1 MKLAEALIL
10 RADLQKR
17 LEQLKQ
23 RLMRSAK
30 VQEGDEP
37 AEDPELLIQ
46 EYERMASEL
55 ETLIFRINRTN
66 TETTISNGM
75 TVTEALARRDA
86 LRLRATMYRELA
98 QAAHVTSNRFSRSEV
113 KFIRTVDVAD
123 IQREADDRSKELR
136 ELDTALQQANWMHDL
151 IEE

>member
-1 MKLAEALIL
+1 
-10 RADLQKR
+10 
-17 LEQLKQ
+17 
-23 RLMRSAK
+23 
-30 VQEGDEP
+30 
-37 AEDPELLIQ
+37 
-46 EYERMASEL
+46 MASEL

-123 IQREADDRSKELR
+123 IQREADDRSKELHLTQR
-136 ELDTALQQANWMHDL
+136 CNKPTGCTT
-151 IEE
+151 